1 MSPPP
6 ENTMPSSRAKTSRID
21 SSLRIGGSIKGTPP
35 DSSMAL
41 MYTWFNAKIAVC
53 GGLIFLDS
61 FAVIPMSGFFML
73 RLESASPPGLPGLI
87 HFDEELAIAHDG
99 FAIEPQA
106 EVAAYAIDVGAG
118 VPGLAGMFIVGM
130 TKSHVEA
137 GDFFV
142 LQNVADDI
150 GHGRVGADGILADTV
165 AVLIGADVSREFIEQ
180 FFIRAVQMADAR
192 ILD

>member
-21 SSLRIGGSIKGTPP
+21 SSLRIGGSLNGAPP

-41 MYTWFNAKIAVC
+41 IYTWFNAKIALC

-61 FAVIPMSGFFML
+61 CAVIPLSGFFLL
-73 RLESASPPGLPGLI
+73 RLVSASPSGPPGLI

-106 EVAAYAIDVGAG
+106 EVAAHAIDMGTR
-118 VPGLAGMFIVGM
+118 VPGLA
-130 TKSHVEA
+130 
-137 GDFFV
+137 
-142 LQNVADDI
+142 
-150 GHGRVGADGILADTV
+150 
-165 AVLIGADVSREFIEQ
+165 
-180 FFIRAVQMADAR
+180 
-192 ILD
+192 